1 MKKLGIYLL
10 YGGALVFAIALI
22 YTSVSPNKK
31 TQSSDF
37 NTKKSSQKAE
47 LQETKPA
54 EKVQVFV
61 FHSTNRCYS
70 CITMGQYTKATV
82 EEFFQSELSDG
93 KIEFKEIN
101 VDLPANKEVS
111 TKFKA
116 VGSSLFLNAIIDG
129 EDNITE
135 KAQAWRL
142 ISNKQSFSDYLS
154 KEIRSVLGE
163 TVSAETQVE

>member
-1 MKKLGIYLL
+1 
-10 YGGALVFAIALI
+10 
-22 YTSVSPNKK
+22 
-31 TQSSDF
+31 
-37 NTKKSSQKAE
+37 
-47 LQETKPA
+47 
-54 EKVQVFV
+54 
-61 FHSTNRCYS
+61 
-70 CITMGQYTKATV
+70 MGQYTKATV

-135 KAQAWRL
+135 KAQAWRR
-142 ISNKQSFSDYLS
+142 F
-154 KEIRSVLGE
+154 R
-163 TVSAETQVE
+163 